1 MGSRYSK
8 LGHVSTLA
16 SEAAEQEEG
25 AERTA
30 STGILTM
37 SSDRSRRREQTTS
50 LLLSIALR
58 GCAGN
63 DNASIGA
70 KRMETSRQKRRSLLV
85 K

>member
-1 MGSRYSK
+1 
-8 LGHVSTLA
+8 
-16 SEAAEQEEG
+16 
-25 AERTA
+25 
-30 STGILTM
+30 M